1 MPDKEPPPLIP
12 PGSVVADPVRRN
24 RLGEEAAGVVGIVAT
39 LAAVQKAI
47 PGPAGKL
54 FGVFFTGLEK
64 SPETGKLNTGKGTL
78 LNFAPSPL
86 GYMNPEVFGLE
97 RNFYLPPG
105 STEFIPPIA
114 DRMGLGLRQ
123 QRIEDELRRQ
133 QLDQQAALSRA
144 AGAARVLEGESQG
157 TLEDLAAGRGGLTRA
172 GVLIA
177 TSGVPAADLQ
187 AAASSQLGRP
197 ATPLAVAAAGVPAR
211 TLPIDPPPLLK
222 FPSASNPSG
231 QQNDI
236 IPPPSGA
243 GPNDP
248 TSVPPVRTDQ
258 QHYFGQAK
266 PPVANLATERADP

>member
-1 MPDKEPPPLIP
+1 MPNKEPPELIP
-12 PGSVVADPVRRN
+12 PTSVVGDPQRRN

-54 FGVFFTGLEK
+54 FGVLFTGLEK
-64 SPETGKLNTGKGTL
+64 SPETGKMNTGKGTL

-105 STEFIPPIA
+105 STEYIPPIA
-114 DRMGLGLRQ
+114 DRLGLGLRQ

-187 AAASSQLGRP
+187 AAAAAQLGRP
-197 ATPLAVAAAGVPAR
+197 ATPLTVGAAGVPAR
-211 TLPIDPPPLLK
+211 TLPTDPPPLIK
-222 FPSASNPSG
+222 FPSAANPSG
-231 QQNDI
+231 QQNGI
-236 IPPPSGA
+236 IPPPAPGA
-243 GPNDP
+243 PIDP
-248 TSVPPVRTDQ
+248 TSVPPVRNDQ
-258 QHYFGQAK
+258 QHYANNSK
-266 PPVANLATERADP
+266 PPVKNLATERADP